1 MWKIKREKK
10 VRTFLKNK
18 RKKTVLMR
26 VAPLIAVT
34 KIPEYFM

>member
-10 VRTFLKNK
+10 SEHSLKTK
-18 RKKTVLMR
+18 GKKTVLMC